1 MCTCSLRLHIGSLLS
16 FCVRDKVIMLI
27 AFVIVEPYV
36 LLNADNAP
44 CENTP
49 T

>member
-16 FCVRDKVIMLI
+16 FCVRDEVIILI